1 VWLRASLADRYGGLD
16 IKELSRNGESK
27 NFIELVL
34 KNFISKGLQ
43 SAPNPLI
50 SKYLLAAM
58 KLSTRLASCVPFS
71 ASPGRNRIGGNSMRF
86 RTIVSLATLFVFCF
100 AVAVWSMP
108 DSSQASEVKTNK
120 AAESQ
125 TVSGKI
131 SSIGDASFSV
141 DVKKDQNTNTIQF
154 LIDGKTVVEGKLA
167 VGEQATVEYQSEDGQ
182 NIAKHVII
190 QHAATRHSR

>member
-1 VWLRASLADRYGGLD
+1 
-16 IKELSRNGESK
+16 
-27 NFIELVL
+27 
-34 KNFISKGLQ
+34 
-43 SAPNPLI
+43 
-50 SKYLLAAM
+50 
-58 KLSTRLASCVPFS
+58 
-71 ASPGRNRIGGNSMRF
+71 MRF
-86 RTIVSLATLFVFCF
+86 RTVVSLATLFVLCF

-108 DSSQASEVKTNK
+108 LSSSALGTSS

-167 VGEQATVEYQSEDGQ
+167 VGEQAVVEYQSEEGR
-182 NIAKHVII
+182 NIAKHVIV
-190 QHAATRHSR
+190 QHAATMRSY